1 MVGSSIPV
9 IDGIPLRSALIIEN
23 RLEEI
28 EDLEKDLKAR
38 GLHVISV
45 DNSTEAEKILAH
57 LPELDIIVLDWYMN
71 EEDSMESKFLLNKL
85 KEHVFALTIIYTKHE
100 MIGPEEFI
108 KERNL
113 GRIVKVLD
121 KTKLTGDAV
130 FEEITR
136 WIEESPEIRIF
147 LKCAFEV
154 EKTLNP
160 VLWEV
165 YGMEASGL
173 RVLLESMKPDDEA
186 SYIRPEH
193 DLTNLFLKALSRKM
207 NRDQNFFRAISDDV
221 KNIVNTTTTTL
232 APHPEDGEKMAAG
245 QGGNAGVF
253 HYFERYIDPPV
264 SEPVWTGDI
273 IKKSEHEF
281 FVVVTPSCDLCHQK
295 IDNVILV
302 KTVPFGKYIADMP
315 LSKEKI
321 RNILKYK
328 TPRFHYLPYIEK
340 SSDGLLCFFDHISSM
355 KIDEL
360 KKDIEN
366 EKLERIATIDSP
378 FIENLIQ
385 RMNAYLMRLGVRDIA
400 EGEIERILSKKDTI
414 K

>member
-1 MVGSSIPV
+1 MVGVSIPE

-23 RLEEI
+23 RLDEI
-28 EDLEKDLKAR
+28 ESLEKDLKER
-38 GLHVISV
+38 GLHVVSV
-45 DNSTEAEKILAH
+45 DNTTEAEKIIEH

-71 EEDSMESKFLLNKL
+71 EDDSTESELLLEKM
-85 KEHVFALTIIYTKHE
+85 KTHVFALTIIYTKHA

-130 FEEITR
+130 FDEITK
-136 WIEESPEIRIF
+136 WIEGSPEIRIF
-147 LKCAFEV
+147 LKCAFGV

-186 SYIRPEH
+186 SHIRPEH

-207 NRDQNFFRAISDDV
+207 NCDPIFLRAISDDV
-221 KNIVNTTTTTL
+221 KNIVNTTTTTP
-232 APHPEDGEKMAAG
+232 APHPEDGEKIAATKVG
-245 QGGNAGVF
+245 KAGMF
-253 HYFERYIDPPV
+253 HYFERYIYPLV

-273 IKKSEHEF
+273 IKKSENEF
-281 FVVVTPSCDLCHQK
+281 FVVATPSCDLCHNTV
-295 IDNVILV
+295 DNVLLV
-302 KTVPFGKYIADMP
+302 KTVPFRKYIADMS
-315 LSKEKI
+315 LLKEKI
-321 RNILKYK
+321 SNILKYK
-328 TPRFHYLPYIEK
+328 TMRFHYLPYIEK
-340 SSDGLLCFFDHISSM
+340 SSDGLLCLFDHISSM

-366 EKLERIATIDSP
+366 GKLERIATIDSP

-385 RMNAYLMRLGVRDIA
+385 RMNAYLMRLGVRDI
-400 EGEIERILSKKDTI
+400 GKKEIERILSSI
-414 K
+414 PSR